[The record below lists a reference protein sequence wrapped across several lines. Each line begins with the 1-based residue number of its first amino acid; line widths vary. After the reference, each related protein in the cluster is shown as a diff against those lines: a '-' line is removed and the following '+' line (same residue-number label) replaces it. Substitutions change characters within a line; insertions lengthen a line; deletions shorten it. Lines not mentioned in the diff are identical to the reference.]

1 MRLKFLITGDGNSLN
16 NGVMAMALSLYCGLE
31 KIYPNSEFGIFS
43 AFSFEEDKIRYG
55 EFKGVRVIRQSW
67 LRKRNEKKNIIISI
81 LRLILFYFKCL
92 FFKRVSKSINN
103 EAIEW
108 YKNCDIVLDISG
120 DSVSDDYGKR
130 STLFQLITLFFASIF
145 EKKIVLV
152 AQSIGPFNYF
162 VTKKISKYVLN
173 RATCII
179 LREKISYDILKKMNI
194 KPKLYLNSDLA
205 FILKPEKDE
214 KVNDIL
220 IKEGINL
227 ESNKK
232 TLGVSLSYLLASKL
246 NFSNGDIHMTFV
258 KRFSRMIDRITERF
272 NVNIIFIP
280 HVTISYNNDRDI
292 SEKVVENIKR
302 RKNIFIIKKDYNA
315 KELKGII
322 GRCDLFVAAR
332 MHAGIAAISQMIPTI
347 VLSYNHKTLGIFRD
361 YMRLD
366 DLVIDVKGKEVL
378 KELEYKIVKY
388 LNKNNCENNCV
399 LLEKIE
405 KSVILQ
411 KEKSLESF
419 EIIKKVVST

>member
-67 LRKRNEKKNIIISI
+67 LKKRNEKKNIIISV
-81 LRLILFYFKCL
+81 LRLVLFYFKCL
-92 FFKRVSKSINN
+92 FFKRVSKSIDD

-120 DSVSDDYGKR
+120 DSISDDYGKR
-130 STLFQLITLFFASIF
+130 STLLQLITLFFAGIF

-162 VTKKISKYVLN
+162 ITRKISRYVLN
-173 RATCII
+173 RVTCII
-179 LREKISYDILKKMNI
+179 LREKISYNILKKMNI
-194 KPKLYLNSDLA
+194 KPRLYLNSDLA
-205 FILKPEKDE
+205 FILEPENNN
-214 KVNDIL
+214 KVDDIL

-227 ESNKK
+227 ISSKK
-232 TLGVSLSYLLASKL
+232 TLGISLSYLLASKL
-246 NFSNGDIHMTFV
+246 NFSNNDISTTFV
-258 KRFSRMIDRITERF
+258 KKFSKMIDKITERF
-272 NVNIIFIP
+272 DANIIFIP

-292 SEKVVENIKR
+292 SEKIVENIKR
-302 RKNIFIIKKDYNA
+302 KENIFIIKKDYNA

-322 GRCDLFVAAR
+322 GRCDLFVTAR

-347 VLSYNHKTLGIFRD
+347 VLSYNHKTIGIFRD
-361 YMRLD
+361 YMGLA
-366 DLVIDVKGKEVL
+366 DLVIDVKTKQCEKVL
-378 KELEYKIVKY
+378 KELEYNIVKY
-388 LNKNNCENNCV
+388 LSNNNYA
-399 LLEKIE
+399 LLKKIKE
-405 KSVILQ
+405 SMVLQ
-411 KEKSLESF
+411 KKESLENF
-419 EIIKKVVST
+419 KIINEIIST